1 MDGKDDLIPSPSDL
15 QSFYGQQQQQRALGS
30 GGGGQQHSP
39 SSHLAGMH
47 SVIRPMPNMSMSAA
61 AILNSIGGGG
71 SLAGMQFHMDPP
83 LLHTATT
90 NNSNMGSPSG
100 TVSGPPVK
108 RKRGRP
114 RKYGPDGTMSA
125 SAQQQ
130 QHMVSAPPRM
140 EMVGSSA
147 MDDHQA
153 QKKRR
158 GRPPGTGKKHH
169 LASPHSAG
177 N

>member
-1 MDGKDDLIPSPSDL
+1 MDGRKDLISSPSDL
-15 QSFYGQQQQQRALGS
+15 QSLYGQQQRPLS
-30 GGGGQQHSP
+30 GGGQQHSP

-47 SVIRPMPNMSMSAA
+47 SVIRPMPNMGMSAT

-83 LLHTATT
+83 LLHTST
-90 NNSNMGSPSG
+90 MGSPSG
-100 TVSGPPVK
+100 TVSVSGPPVK

-114 RKYGPDGTMSA
+114 RKYGPDGTMKAA
-125 SAQQQ
+125 SAQQ
-130 QHMVSAPPRM
+130 MVSAPPRM
-140 EMVGSSA
+140 EMVGNSA
-147 MDDHQA
+147 MEDHQA

-169 LASPHSAG
+169 LASPHPAG
-177 N
+177 NDN